1 MTLHSVQYGPS
12 VHSSHTWHAQGRGSV
27 RSCAL
32 SRRTPRRVAARAMHG
47 SRGLYTGA
55 AQQASC
61 TRLQSDPRYGTHVLP
76 VVRRAAREALDA
88 VEAVEAEAVA
98 AWQLVRVGEQLQA
111 ARAAQ
116 QLIHLAAHA
125 LSEGAPRRRARTSG
139 VITRGL
145 MIPRSPQLPSAPSLL
160 YLVYSQRPLTQPSQ
174 SLA

>member
-1 MTLHSVQYGPS
+1 MRV
-12 VHSSHTWHAQGRGSV
+12 VERVTWHAQGRGSV
-27 RSCAL
+27 QSCTL
-32 SRRTPRRVAARAMHG
+32 SPRTRRVVAARAMHG
-47 SRGLYTGA
+47 SRETYTGA

-111 ARAAQ
+111 ARAPQ
-116 QLIHLAAHA
+116 QLVHA
-125 LSEGAPRRRARTSG
+125 SDHGAPRGERELLG

-145 MIPRSPQLPSAPSLL
+145 KEIRPSHTHLI
-160 YLVYSQRPLTQPSQ
+160 
-174 SLA
+174 